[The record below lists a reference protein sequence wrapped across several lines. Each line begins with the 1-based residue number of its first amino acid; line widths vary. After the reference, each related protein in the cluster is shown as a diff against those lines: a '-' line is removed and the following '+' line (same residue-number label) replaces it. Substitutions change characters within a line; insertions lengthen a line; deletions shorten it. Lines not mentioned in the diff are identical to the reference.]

1 MKYYTYIL
9 YSPKFDKFYYGQT
22 QQLQKRIIKHNA
34 GLVKSTKL
42 YIPWKIY
49 AFIELGSR
57 SDAMSMETKLKNCKS
72 RKKTNE
78 FILNHQFIILESQ
91 KVFGPEN

>member
-42 YIPWKIY
+42 YIPWNIY
-49 AFIELGSR
+49 AYIELDSR

-72 RKKTNE
+72 KKKASE
-78 FILNHQFIILESQ
+78 FILNHQFIVIESQ
-91 KVFGPEN
+91 EVFGPEN